1 MNKLKRNTYIQGA
14 FIATLGIVISKIL
27 GMIYVIPFYSMI
39 GEQGG
44 ALYGYAYNIY
54 SIFLGISTAGIPLAI
69 SKIVSEYDTLGNQ
82 KAKEMTFSVAKKIL
96 SIIGIICFVVMM
108 VFTEDI
114 AYLIIGD
121 ISGGN
126 TYQDIA
132 YVIRVISVSILIV
145 PLLSVYRGYLQGH
158 RIMTPTSISQVLEQI
173 IRVSIIIGGSFFAK
187 YVFKLSLSQTVS
199 IALLGATIGALISL
213 VYLKI
218 KVRTH
223 KKELICEQKEDASSI
238 TAKSIAYKILLYSF
252 PFIFSDVCKSLYNSV
267 DTFFVVRTLVSS
279 LGYTVTAA
287 ESIMS
292 VISTWGNKLN
302 MIVIALGTGF
312 MSSLIPNLTASIV
325 KNDKKDIQNKV
336 NKTYQI
342 LIFATLPMA
351 AGLSFLSQPVW
362 NIFYGA
368 SEYGASV
375 FAFSIFTAFITVLV
389 TTSTTTLLTLKEY
402 KTLFISLTT
411 GLVIN
416 AVCDV
421 PAMLLFDKIGIP
433 AISKKLDIG
442 VPTLRDIVSELQKP
456 GRDLRDELPPPL
468 MRSGDIMEISDLK
481 EGMELMGTV
490 RNVIDFGAFVD
501 IGVHQDGLVHISQ
514 ICNRYIKHPLEAV
527 KVGEVV
533 KVRVISVDVKKKRIG
548 LTMRLDEKR

>member
-82 KAKEMTFSVAKKIL
+82 KAKEITFSVAKKIL
-96 SIIGIICFVVMM
+96 SIIGIICFVIMM

-121 ISGGN
+121 IAGGN

-132 YVIRVISVSILIV
+132 YVIRVISISILIV

-173 IRVSIIIGGSFFAK
+173 IRVSIIIGGSFLAK
-187 YVFKLSLSQTVS
+187 NIFNLSLRQTVS
-199 IALLGATIGALISL
+199 IALLGATLGALISL
-213 VYLKI
+213 IYLKI
-218 KVRTH
+218 KIKTH
-223 KKELICEQKEDASSI
+223 KKELVCKQNENAEVIS
-238 TAKSIAYKILLYSF
+238 AKAIAYKILLYSF
-252 PFIFSDVCKSLYNSV
+252 PFIFSDVCKSLYNSI
-267 DTFFVVRTLVSS
+267 DTFFVVKTLVSS
-279 LGYTVTAA
+279 LGYTVTGA

-325 KNDKKDIQNKV
+325 KQDKKDVQNKI

-351 AGLSFLSQPVW
+351 AGLSFLAGPVW

-368 SEYGASV
+368 SEFGANV

-411 GLVIN
+411 GLIIK
-416 AVCDV
+416 AVTDV
-421 PAMLLFDKIGIP
+421 PFMLLFDKLGLPAYYGATFSTILGNVISIMIVMIFLSKKYEINFKQTFITLFKTIISTIVMVLSLKGLSFIIPLNVTSRVASCGIAAIYAIVGIGIYYI
-433 AISKKLDIG
+433 ISRALGLFEEIVGNNFLKK
-442 VPTLRDIVSELQKP
+442 VFRRK
-456 GRDLRDELPPPL
+456 
-468 MRSGDIMEISDLK
+468 
-481 EGMELMGTV
+481 
-490 RNVIDFGAFVD
+490 
-501 IGVHQDGLVHISQ
+501 
-514 ICNRYIKHPLEAV
+514 
-527 KVGEVV
+527 
-533 KVRVISVDVKKKRIG
+533 
-548 LTMRLDEKR
+548 